1 MGNNVSKTVELM
13 TGFLQGV
20 RAKAQDWTLLHTK
33 IERVIF
39 HSAFD
44 DGKHHVNNLI
54 QYLDPKF
61 DGKLLSVYANADDL
75 ARDRRTVG
83 KPAKIIRKFCDN
95 PNADD
100 LESFAVWFN
109 DCALAN
115 DGLTVK
121 TCTKPETFERIYKAD
136 IQTGTDARLGND
148 RKSLSSSCMRY
159 AFNHL
164 PHHPAWIY
172 GSGDFTLAWVENSA
186 GKVCARVVICTR
198 TSTKTGLTCFV
209 RAPIYTNSNA
219 AADMLESWC
228 DEKFL
233 QASDKEK
240 KTWVNARLLRVEVN
254 DGFLAPYFDRDGSV
268 RDDGEYLVVSKHG
281 EIELASTHGTV
292 NTYEY
297 ACACCGEGLSE
308 YDTYHHENY
317 DDVWCESCFMDEFSY
332 CSECSEPER
341 NDDTH
346 DIDGECVCNHCLE
359 YSGNYVVTQ
368 NNDWVHIDDAIFDVD
383 GEAHGVSDDTWF
395 ESDVDGE
402 IYNTCDEANL
412 PTWFPDRMTISQA
425 LHSGH
430 WNRQYV
436 TRVEWMQR
444 RFGAFRLP
452 RSTWTHDPSMVGEGQ
467 YINRHLVVWTL
478 KDHLE
483 FDGCEI
489 VNNQL
494 ELPLYHLI

>member
-1 MGNNVSKTVELM
+1 MGNNVSKTAQVYIDFNM
-13 TGFLQGV
+13 GV
-20 RAKAQDWTLLHTK
+20 VTCPNDEWSILHGK
-33 IERVIF
+33 IERVLMTANPDIA
-39 HSAFD
+39 HHM
-44 DGKHHVNNLI
+44 DGLVRYM
-54 QYLDPKF
+54 QPAF

-75 ARDRRTVG
+75 ARDRRTIG

-100 LESFAVWFN
+100 LESFAIWFN

-136 IQTGTDARLGND
+136 VQTGTDARLGSD

-228 DEKFL
+228 DEQKTL
-233 QASDKEK
+233 ASDQEK

-254 DGFLAPYFDRDGSV
+254 DGFLAPYFDRDSSV
-268 RDDGEYLVVSKHG
+268 KDTGEYLVVSRHG

-297 ACACCGEGLSE
+297 ACACCGEGLGE

-332 CSECSEPER
+332 CSECNEPER
-341 NDDTH
+341 NDDVHTVDH
-346 DIDGECVCNHCLE
+346 ECVCTHCLE
-359 YSGNYVVTQ
+359 YSGNYVTTQ
-368 NNDWVHIDDAIFDVD
+368 NNEWTHIDDAIFDVD

-412 PTWFPDRMTISQA
+412 PTWYPDRMTISQA
-425 LHSGH
+425 MQSGY
-430 WNRQYV
+430 WNRQHV

-444 RFGAFRLP
+444 RFGAFRVP
-452 RSTWTHDPSMVGEGQ
+452 RSTWTHDPSMVGEGTHVT
-467 YINRHLVVWTL
+467 RHVVVWTL
-478 KDHLE
+478 KEHLE

-494 ELPLYHLI
+494 DLFAA